1 MDEWIG
7 GAHHLTENLKLML
20 KNLLANWKTTSAGIT
35 MIVGGA
41 VHLVYAL
48 KNHALTENDCSTTIL
63 AIVTG
68 AGFIVAGDANV
79 PPPKI

>member
-1 MDEWIG
+1 
-7 GAHHLTENLKLML
+7 ML
-20 KNLLANWKTTSAGIT
+20 KNLLANWKTTSAGVT

-48 KNHALTENDCSTTIL
+48 KAHSLTENDCTTTIL

-68 AGFIVAGDANV
+68 AGFIAAGDANV
-79 PPPKI
+79 APPRI